1 MTPAQFE
8 QVKAFVSSPDDYEH
22 LHGCAVPVT
31 SAGVP
36 LGTYIINNK
45 QTKPI
50 DYFINGENICDSHYS
65 VIHNIQLYKRKI
77 GAKEVESLN
86 ITQ

>member
-1 MTPAQFE
+1 MTAAQFE
-8 QVKAFVSSPDDYEH
+8 QVKAFVSTTEDYDH

-31 SAGVP
+31 PAGVP
-36 LGTYIINNK
+36 IGTYLIHTK
-45 QTKPI
+45 QSKSI
-50 DYFINGENICDSHYS
+50 DYFINGENICESHYS

-77 GAKEVESLN
+77 GEKEIESLN